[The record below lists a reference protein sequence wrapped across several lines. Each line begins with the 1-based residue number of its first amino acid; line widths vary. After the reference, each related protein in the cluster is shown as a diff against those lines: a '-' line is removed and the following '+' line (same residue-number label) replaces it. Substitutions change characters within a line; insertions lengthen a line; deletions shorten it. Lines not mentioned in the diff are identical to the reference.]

1 MEQKK
6 DKMKKEFILLLNDF
20 SSPLPSLNFKQ
31 LSRGK
36 RGTGGRNN
44 FGRIT
49 IRRRGGGH
57 KRRMYKVDYNGSIG
71 KFTTWKIKEFIYNP
85 NSSSHKLALCQSE
98 GGRLKL
104 LPYVDNMTLFS
115 SPSYENIGDLRVGT
129 ICNNIE
135 RKPGKG
141 GKLVR
146 AAGVSATIIKKE
158 GDLVQIKLP
167 SGKIIEVLKECK
179 VLRGR
184 IGNEE
189 HRNRNLGKAGRNRWL
204 GKRPRV
210 RGEAM
215 NAVDHPHG
223 GKSSRSGGLGKPFK
237 NIWGKLAKW
246 SKKN

>member
-1 MEQKK
+1 
-6 DKMKKEFILLLNDF
+6 MKKEFVLLLNDS
-20 SSPLPSLNFKQ
+20 SSPLPFLNIKH

-57 KRRMYKVDYNGSIG
+57 KRRLLNIDYNGSVG
-71 KFTTWKIKEFIYNP
+71 LHSTWKIKDFIYNP

-104 LPYVDNMTLFS
+104 LPYLDNMTIGTNA
-115 SPSYENIGDLRVGT
+115 PINEKIGDLRVGT
-129 ICNNIE
+129 TCCNIE
-135 RKPGKG
+135 LKPGNG

-146 AAGVSATIIKKE
+146 AAGVYGTIIKKD

-167 SGKIIEVLKECK
+167 SGKLIDISKECK

-189 HRNRNLGKAGRNRWL
+189 HRNRKIGKAGRNRWL

-215 NAVDHPHG
+215 NPIDHPHG

-246 SKKN
+246 SK